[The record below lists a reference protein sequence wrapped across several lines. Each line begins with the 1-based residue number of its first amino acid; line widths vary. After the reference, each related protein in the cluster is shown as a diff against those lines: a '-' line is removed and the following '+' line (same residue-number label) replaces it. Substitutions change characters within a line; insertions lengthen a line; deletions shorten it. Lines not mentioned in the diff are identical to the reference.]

1 MEWPERGGGQYVR
14 SCIDAP
20 WRICVHG
27 CGSGALCKCHRHC
40 NCCGSGPCQRRY
52 EPCDRHLRERCC
64 GQPDRFLRWYAGCR
78 RHMVRS
84 QCRCGWSV
92 RSRDDVARRVCVHGC
107 RHVALREC
115 HGHGHGDRTGS
126 GERWNESRDRH
137 LLERCCDQLDRFPWW
152 HA

>member
-1 MEWPERGGGQYVR
+1 MVR
-14 SCIDAP
+14 SERCCRRSVRPLVDVARSV
-20 WRICVHG
+20 RIHG
-27 CGSGALCKCHRHC
+27 YRCGTLRECDGHGDGER
-40 NCCGSGPCQRRY
+40 NGPCQRRY
-52 EPCDRHLRERCC
+52 EPFDRHLCERCC